1 MPPLLPVNVIVVEEP
16 EHSVPLTIV
25 AVPPIETGL
34 TVTASVVE
42 LTGAHTPL
50 VTTAR

>member
-1 MPPLLPVNVIVVEEP
+1 MSPVLPAKVIVVEEP
-16 EHSVPLTIV
+16 EHSVPLAAV